1 MLICSRD
8 NQTKRRGAH
17 SLEFAVIAPIIFMLI
32 FGIFEY
38 CRLLAVKHLAENAV
52 REASRVGAA
61 RTNDFDTKDVAEV
74 VEKYMMTFAAMLK
87 NPKIEVYCAKPET
100 KEPWAG
106 TYAEGNP
113 TTIPKAPFYNA
124 GFRLGV
130 AVHYEGIYTPVLPNL
145 LLMNSEIKISAT
157 SIMLSEAN

>member
-1 MLICSRD
+1 MLIGS
-8 NQTKRRGAH
+8 QTSKAKRRGAH
-17 SLEFAVIAPIIFMLI
+17 SLEFAIIAPIIFMLI

-61 RTNDFDTKDVAEV
+61 RTNDFETKDVEKV

-100 KEPWAG
+100 KQPWVG
-106 TYAEGNP
+106 TYNEGKP
-113 TTIPKAPFYNA
+113 ATIKEATFYNA
-124 GFRLGV
+124 GFRLGI
-130 AVHYEGIYTPVLPNL
+130 AVHYEGIYTPVLPSL
-145 LLMNSEIKISAT
+145 LLMNQEIKISAT